1 MTEIKWAQSADHLPL
16 EAMKPN
22 PRNPKKHTK
31 AQLAHIRE
39 SILRFGFLDPIGVW
53 GEEHIVVEGHGR
65 LEALRQMAAA
75 QEIRLPDEG
84 VPCIRLDHL
93 SKRDRDAYMLEHNQ
107 ATMETGWDDDVLDE
121 LLGDLS
127 QDGLD
132 MGAFGFDVPGEEMED
147 GKYTLDVHIPQYEV
161 RGETP
166 NFADMLDSGK
176 AGALTVAL
184 SQGGD
189 YIGGLKG
196 KYYGKM
202 LTRKAMNTFFCRT
215 DRPIGFIG
223 TINEDVNTYTT
234 YGSRGERIFSV
245 TQAAIVQKETQQNA
259 GGMTGVY
266 LDNGTYLKSFYT
278 VMTMPGCV
286 SIAMMGSSH
295 RRIHHNVSWVN
306 CVPMIL
312 NEKYRKT

>member
-1 MTEIKWAQSADHLPL
+1 MMRDDFAVMILTHGRADRVYTLSSL
-16 EAMKPN
+16 
-22 PRNPKKHTK
+22 RNGGYTGKV
-31 AQLAHIRE
+31 
-39 SILRFGFLDPIGVW
+39 FLVLDNEDEQHDEYVSRYGQ
-53 GEEHIVVEGHGR
+53 ERIVVFDKEAQMRKCDTMDTFGKKGVILFARNACFEIAKELGLSYFLELDDDYTSFDMRFPKNGKLSAKPCRDLDR
-65 LEALRQMAAA
+65 LFTA
-75 QEIRLPDEG
+75 
-84 VPCIRLDHL
+84 
-93 SKRDRDAYMLEHNQ
+93 MLEF
-107 ATMETGWDDDVLDE
+107 L
-121 LLGDLS
+121 
-127 QDGLD
+127 
-132 MGAFGFDVPGEEMED
+132 ED
-147 GKYTLDVHIPQYEV
+147 
-161 RGETP
+161 
-166 NFADMLDSGK
+166 S
-176 AGALTVAL
+176 GALTVAL

-234 YGSRGERIFSV
+234 LGSRGERIFSV
-245 TQAAIVQKETQQNA
+245 TQAAIVQKETQSNA

-278 VMTMPGCV
+278 VMTMPSCV
-286 SIAMMGSSH
+286 SVAMMGSSH

-312 NEKYRKT
+312 NERYRKT

>member
-1 MTEIKWAQSADHLPL
+1 MMRDDFAVMILTHGRADRVYTLKSLRKGGYTGKVYIVIDNEDDQQDEYVSRYGQDRVVVFDKEAQMRKCDTMDTFGKKGVILFARNACFEIARDLGLRYFLELDDDYTSFDMRFPRDGKLSAKPCRDLDRL
-16 EAMKPN
+16 FTAMV
-22 PRNPKKHTK
+22 
-31 AQLAHIRE
+31 
-39 SILRFGFLDPIGVW
+39 GFL
-53 GEEHIVVEGHGR
+53 
-65 LEALRQMAAA
+65 
-75 QEIRLPDEG
+75 
-84 VPCIRLDHL
+84 
-93 SKRDRDAYMLEHNQ
+93 
-107 ATMETGWDDDVLDE
+107 
-121 LLGDLS
+121 
-127 QDGLD
+127 
-132 MGAFGFDVPGEEMED
+132 ED
-147 GKYTLDVHIPQYEV
+147 SD
-161 RGETP
+161 
-166 NFADMLDSGK
+166 
-176 AGALTVAL
+176 ALTVAL

-189 YIGGLKG
+189 YIGGLNG

-234 YGSRGERIFSV
+234 MGSRGERLFSV

-278 VMTMPGCV
+278 VMTMPSCV

-312 NEKYRKT
+312 NQKYRKT

>member
-1 MTEIKWAQSADHLPL
+1 MMRDDFAVMILTHGRADRVYTLSSLRKGGYTGKVFLVLDNEDDQHDEYVSRYGQERIVVFDKEAQMRKCDTMDTFGKKGVILFARNACFEIAKELGLRYFLELDDDYTSFDMRFPKNGKLSAKPCRDLDRL
-16 EAMKPN
+16 FTAM
-22 PRNPKKHTK
+22 
-31 AQLAHIRE
+31 I
-39 SILRFGFLDPIGVW
+39 GFL
-53 GEEHIVVEGHGR
+53 
-65 LEALRQMAAA
+65 
-75 QEIRLPDEG
+75 
-84 VPCIRLDHL
+84 
-93 SKRDRDAYMLEHNQ
+93 
-107 ATMETGWDDDVLDE
+107 
-121 LLGDLS
+121 
-127 QDGLD
+127 
-132 MGAFGFDVPGEEMED
+132 ED
-147 GKYTLDVHIPQYEV
+147 
-161 RGETP
+161 
-166 NFADMLDSGK
+166 S
-176 AGALTVAL
+176 GALTVAL

-245 TQAAIVQKETQQNA
+245 TQAAIVQKETQSNA

-278 VMTMPGCV
+278 VMTMPSCV

>member
-1 MTEIKWAQSADHLPL
+1 MMRDDFAVMILTHGRADRVYTLSSLRKGGYTGKVFLVLDNEDEQHDEYVSRYGQERIVVFDKEAQMRKCDTMDTFGKKGVILFARNACFELAKELGLRYFLELDDDYTSFDMRFPKNGKLSAKPCRDLDRL
-16 EAMKPN
+16 FTAM
-22 PRNPKKHTK
+22 
-31 AQLAHIRE
+31 I
-39 SILRFGFLDPIGVW
+39 GFL
-53 GEEHIVVEGHGR
+53 
-65 LEALRQMAAA
+65 
-75 QEIRLPDEG
+75 
-84 VPCIRLDHL
+84 
-93 SKRDRDAYMLEHNQ
+93 
-107 ATMETGWDDDVLDE
+107 
-121 LLGDLS
+121 
-127 QDGLD
+127 
-132 MGAFGFDVPGEEMED
+132 ED
-147 GKYTLDVHIPQYEV
+147 
-161 RGETP
+161 
-166 NFADMLDSGK
+166 S
-176 AGALTVAL
+176 GALTVAL

-196 KYYGKM
+196 RYYEKM

-245 TQAAIVQKETQQNA
+245 TQAAIVQKETQSNA

-278 VMTMPGCV
+278 VMTMPSCV
-286 SIAMMGSSH
+286 SVAMMGSSH

-312 NEKYRKT
+312 NQKHRKT

>member
-1 MTEIKWAQSADHLPL
+1 MMRDDFAVMILTHGRADRVYTLKSLRKGGYTGKVYIVIDNEDDQQDEYVSRYGQDRVVVFDKEAQMRKCDTMDTFGKKGVILFARNACFEIARDLGLRYFLELDDDYTSFDMRFPRDGKLSAKPCRDLDRL
-16 EAMKPN
+16 FTAM
-22 PRNPKKHTK
+22 
-31 AQLAHIRE
+31 I
-39 SILRFGFLDPIGVW
+39 GFL
-53 GEEHIVVEGHGR
+53 
-65 LEALRQMAAA
+65 
-75 QEIRLPDEG
+75 
-84 VPCIRLDHL
+84 
-93 SKRDRDAYMLEHNQ
+93 
-107 ATMETGWDDDVLDE
+107 
-121 LLGDLS
+121 
-127 QDGLD
+127 
-132 MGAFGFDVPGEEMED
+132 ED
-147 GKYTLDVHIPQYEV
+147 SD
-161 RGETP
+161 
-166 NFADMLDSGK
+166 
-176 AGALTVAL
+176 ALTVAL

-189 YIGGLKG
+189 YIGGLNG

-234 YGSRGERIFSV
+234 MGSRGERIFSV

-278 VMTMPGCV
+278 VMTMPSCV

-312 NEKYRKT
+312 NQKYRKT

>member
-1 MTEIKWAQSADHLPL
+1 MMRDDFAVMILTHGRADRVYTLNSLRKGGYTGKVYIVIDNEDDQQDEYVSRYGQDRVVVFDKEAQMRKCDTMDTFGKRGVILFARNACFEIARDLGLRYFLELDDDYTAFDMRFPRDGKLSAKPCRDLDRL
-16 EAMKPN
+16 FTAM
-22 PRNPKKHTK
+22 
-31 AQLAHIRE
+31 I
-39 SILRFGFLDPIGVW
+39 GFL
-53 GEEHIVVEGHGR
+53 
-65 LEALRQMAAA
+65 
-75 QEIRLPDEG
+75 
-84 VPCIRLDHL
+84 
-93 SKRDRDAYMLEHNQ
+93 
-107 ATMETGWDDDVLDE
+107 
-121 LLGDLS
+121 
-127 QDGLD
+127 
-132 MGAFGFDVPGEEMED
+132 ED
-147 GKYTLDVHIPQYEV
+147 
-161 RGETP
+161 
-166 NFADMLDSGK
+166 S
-176 AGALTVAL
+176 GALTVAL

-189 YIGGLKG
+189 YIGGLNG

-259 GGMTGVY
+259 GGMTCVY

-278 VMTMPGCV
+278 VMTMPSCV
-286 SIAMMGSSH
+286 SIAMMGASH

-312 NEKYRKT
+312 NQRYRKT

>member
-1 MTEIKWAQSADHLPL
+1 MMRDDFAVMILTHGRADRVYTL
-16 EAMKPN
+16 
-22 PRNPKKHTK
+22 
-31 AQLAHIRE
+31 
-39 SILRFGFLDPIGVW
+39 SSLRKGGYTGKVFFVLDNEDEQHDEYVSRYGQ
-53 GEEHIVVEGHGR
+53 ERIVVFDKDAQMRKCDTMDTFGKKGVILFARNACFELARELGLR
-65 LEALRQMAAA
+65 YFLEL
-75 QEIRLPDEG
+75 
-84 VPCIRLDHL
+84 
-93 SKRDRDAYMLEHNQ
+93 
-107 ATMETGWDDDVLDE
+107 DDDYTAF
-121 LLGDLS
+121 
-127 QDGLD
+127 D
-132 MGAFGFDVPGEEMED
+132 MRFPRD
-147 GKYTLDVHIPQYEV
+147 GKLSAKPCRDLDRLFTAMVEFL
-161 RGETP
+161 E
-166 NFADMLDSGK
+166 DS
-176 AGALTVAL
+176 GALTVAL

-278 VMTMPGCV
+278 VMTMPSCV

-312 NEKYRKT
+312 NQKYRKT

>member
-1 MTEIKWAQSADHLPL
+1 MMRDDFAVMILTHGRADRVYTLKSLRKGGYTGKVYIVIDNEDDQKDEYVSRYGQDRVVVFDKEAQMRKCDTMDTFGKKGVILFARNACFEIARDLGLRYFLELDDDYTSFDMRFPRDGKLSAKPCRDLDRL
-16 EAMKPN
+16 FTAM
-22 PRNPKKHTK
+22 
-31 AQLAHIRE
+31 I
-39 SILRFGFLDPIGVW
+39 GFL
-53 GEEHIVVEGHGR
+53 
-65 LEALRQMAAA
+65 
-75 QEIRLPDEG
+75 
-84 VPCIRLDHL
+84 
-93 SKRDRDAYMLEHNQ
+93 
-107 ATMETGWDDDVLDE
+107 
-121 LLGDLS
+121 
-127 QDGLD
+127 
-132 MGAFGFDVPGEEMED
+132 ED
-147 GKYTLDVHIPQYEV
+147 
-161 RGETP
+161 
-166 NFADMLDSGK
+166 S
-176 AGALTVAL
+176 GALTVAL

-189 YIGGLKG
+189 YIGGLNG

-278 VMTMPGCV
+278 VMTMPSCV

-312 NEKYRKT
+312 NQKYRKT

>member
-1 MTEIKWAQSADHLPL
+1 MMRDDFAVMILTHGRADRLYTLKSLRKGGYTGKVYIVIDNEDDQHDEYVSRYGQDRVVVFDKEAQMRKCDTMDTFGKKGVILFARNACFEIARDLGLRYFLELDDDYTAFDMRFPRDGKLSAKPCRDLDRL
-16 EAMKPN
+16 FTAM
-22 PRNPKKHTK
+22 
-31 AQLAHIRE
+31 I
-39 SILRFGFLDPIGVW
+39 GFL
-53 GEEHIVVEGHGR
+53 
-65 LEALRQMAAA
+65 
-75 QEIRLPDEG
+75 
-84 VPCIRLDHL
+84 
-93 SKRDRDAYMLEHNQ
+93 
-107 ATMETGWDDDVLDE
+107 
-121 LLGDLS
+121 
-127 QDGLD
+127 
-132 MGAFGFDVPGEEMED
+132 ED
-147 GKYTLDVHIPQYEV
+147 SD
-161 RGETP
+161 
-166 NFADMLDSGK
+166 
-176 AGALTVAL
+176 ALTVAL
-184 SQGGD
+184 SQGWD

-278 VMTMPGCV
+278 VMTMPSCV

-312 NEKYRKT
+312 NQKYRKT

>member
-1 MTEIKWAQSADHLPL
+1 MMRDDFAVMILTHGRADRVYTLKSLRKGGYTGKVYIVIDNEDDQQDEYVSRYGQDRVVVFDKEAQMRKCDTMDTFGKKGVILFARNACFEIARELGLRYFLELDDDYTSFDMRFPRDGKLSAKPCRDLDRL
-16 EAMKPN
+16 FTAM
-22 PRNPKKHTK
+22 
-31 AQLAHIRE
+31 
-39 SILRFGFLDPIGVW
+39 LRF
-53 GEEHIVVEGHGR
+53 
-65 LEALRQMAAA
+65 LE
-75 QEIRLPDEG
+75 
-84 VPCIRLDHL
+84 
-93 SKRDRDAYMLEHNQ
+93 
-107 ATMETGWDDDVLDE
+107 
-121 LLGDLS
+121 
-127 QDGLD
+127 
-132 MGAFGFDVPGEEMED
+132 
-147 GKYTLDVHIPQYEV
+147 
-161 RGETP
+161 
-166 NFADMLDSGK
+166 DS
-176 AGALTVAL
+176 GALTVAL

-234 YGSRGERIFSV
+234 LGSRGERIFSV
-245 TQAAIVQKETQQNA
+245 TQAAIVQKETQSNA

-278 VMTMPGCV
+278 VMTMPSCV

>member
-1 MTEIKWAQSADHLPL
+1 MTEIRWAEAADHLPL

-22 PRNPKKHTK
+22 PKNPKKHTK

-53 GEEHIVVEGHGR
+53 GEEHIVVEGPQMRKCDTMDTFGKKGVILFAR
-65 LEALRQMAAA
+65 NACFEIAKDLGLAYFLELDDDYTSFDMRFARNGKLTAKPCRDLDRLLTAMIEFLEAS
-75 QEIRLPDEG
+75 D
-84 VPCIRLDHL
+84 
-93 SKRDRDAYMLEHNQ
+93 
-107 ATMETGWDDDVLDE
+107 
-121 LLGDLS
+121 
-127 QDGLD
+127 
-132 MGAFGFDVPGEEMED
+132 
-147 GKYTLDVHIPQYEV
+147 
-161 RGETP
+161 
-166 NFADMLDSGK
+166 
-176 AGALTVAL
+176 ALTVAL

-189 YIGGLKG
+189 YIGGLNG
-196 KYYGKM
+196 KYFGKM

-215 DRPIGFIG
+215 DRPIGFVG

-266 LDNGTYLKSFYT
+266 LDNGTYLKSFYS
-278 VMTMPGCV
+278 VMTMPSCV

>member
-1 MTEIKWAQSADHLPL
+1 MMREDFAVMILTHGRADRVYTLSSLRKGGYTGKVYIVIDNEDDQQDEYVSRYGQDRVVVFDKETQMRKCDTMDTFGKKGVILFARNACFEIARDLGLRYFLELDDDYTSFDMRFPRDGKLSAKPCRDLDRL
-16 EAMKPN
+16 FTAM
-22 PRNPKKHTK
+22 
-31 AQLAHIRE
+31 I
-39 SILRFGFLDPIGVW
+39 GFL
-53 GEEHIVVEGHGR
+53 
-65 LEALRQMAAA
+65 
-75 QEIRLPDEG
+75 
-84 VPCIRLDHL
+84 
-93 SKRDRDAYMLEHNQ
+93 
-107 ATMETGWDDDVLDE
+107 
-121 LLGDLS
+121 
-127 QDGLD
+127 
-132 MGAFGFDVPGEEMED
+132 ED
-147 GKYTLDVHIPQYEV
+147 
-161 RGETP
+161 
-166 NFADMLDSGK
+166 S
-176 AGALTVAL
+176 GALTVAL

-189 YIGGLKG
+189 YIGGLNG

-202 LTRKAMNTFFCRT
+202 LTRKTMNTFFCRT

-278 VMTMPGCV
+278 VMTMPSCV

-312 NEKYRKT
+312 NQKYRKT

>member
-1 MTEIKWAQSADHLPL
+1 MMRDDFAV
-16 EAMKPN
+16 M
-22 PRNPKKHTK
+22 
-31 AQLAHIRE
+31 
-39 SILRFGFLDPIGVW
+39 ILT
-53 GEEHIVVEGHGR
+53 HGR
-65 LEALRQMAAA
+65 ADRVYTLNSLRKGGYTGKVYIVIDNEDDQKDEYVSRYGQDRVVVFDKEAQMRKCDTMDTFGKKGVILFARNACFEIARDMGLRYFLEL
-75 QEIRLPDEG
+75 
-84 VPCIRLDHL
+84 
-93 SKRDRDAYMLEHNQ
+93 
-107 ATMETGWDDDVLDE
+107 DDDYTSFDMRFPRDGKLSAKPCRDLDR
-121 LLGDLS
+121 LFTA
-127 QDGLD
+127 
-132 MGAFGFDVPGEEMED
+132 MIGFMED
-147 GKYTLDVHIPQYEV
+147 
-161 RGETP
+161 
-166 NFADMLDSGK
+166 S
-176 AGALTVAL
+176 GALTVAL

-189 YIGGLKG
+189 YIGGLNG

-278 VMTMPGCV
+278 VMTMPSCM

-312 NEKYRKT
+312 NQKYRKT

>member
-1 MTEIKWAQSADHLPL
+1 MMRDDFAVMILTHGRADRVYTARSLVKGGYTGKVYIVIDNEDDQRDEYVKRYGQDRVVVFDKEAQMRKCDTMDTFGKKGVILFARNACFEIARELGLRYFLELDDDYTSFDMRFPKNGKLSA
-16 EAMKPN
+16 KPC
-22 PRNPKKHTK
+22 RDLDRLFT
-31 AQLAHIRE
+31 ALI
-39 SILRFGFLDPIGVW
+39 GFL
-53 GEEHIVVEGHGR
+53 
-65 LEALRQMAAA
+65 
-75 QEIRLPDEG
+75 
-84 VPCIRLDHL
+84 
-93 SKRDRDAYMLEHNQ
+93 
-107 ATMETGWDDDVLDE
+107 
-121 LLGDLS
+121 
-127 QDGLD
+127 
-132 MGAFGFDVPGEEMED
+132 ED
-147 GKYTLDVHIPQYEV
+147 SD
-161 RGETP
+161 
-166 NFADMLDSGK
+166 
-176 AGALTVAL
+176 ALTVAL

-189 YIGGLKG
+189 YIGGLNG

-234 YGSRGERIFSV
+234 IGSRGERIFSV

-278 VMTMPGCV
+278 VMTMPSCV

-312 NEKYRKT
+312 NQKYRKT

>member
-1 MTEIKWAQSADHLPL
+1 MMRDDFAVMILTHGRADRVYTIKSLRKGGYTGKVYIVIDNEDDQQDEYVSRYGQDRVVVFDKEAQMQKCDTMDTFGKKGVILFARNACFEIARDLGLRYFLELDDDYTSFDMRFPRDGKLSAKPCRDLDRL
-16 EAMKPN
+16 FTAM
-22 PRNPKKHTK
+22 
-31 AQLAHIRE
+31 I
-39 SILRFGFLDPIGVW
+39 GFL
-53 GEEHIVVEGHGR
+53 
-65 LEALRQMAAA
+65 
-75 QEIRLPDEG
+75 
-84 VPCIRLDHL
+84 
-93 SKRDRDAYMLEHNQ
+93 
-107 ATMETGWDDDVLDE
+107 
-121 LLGDLS
+121 
-127 QDGLD
+127 
-132 MGAFGFDVPGEEMED
+132 ED
-147 GKYTLDVHIPQYEV
+147 SD
-161 RGETP
+161 
-166 NFADMLDSGK
+166 
-176 AGALTVAL
+176 ALTVAL

-189 YIGGLKG
+189 YIGSLNG

-234 YGSRGERIFSV
+234 MGSRGERIFSV

-278 VMTMPGCV
+278 VMTMPSCV

-306 CVPMIL
+306 CVHMIL
-312 NEKYRKT
+312 NQKYRKT

>member
-1 MTEIKWAQSADHLPL
+1 MMRDDFAVMILTHGRADRVYTLKSLRKGGYTGKVYIVIDNEDDQQDEYVSRYGQDRVVVFDKEAQMRKCDTMDTFGKKGVILFARNACFEIARDLGLRYFLELDDDYTSFDMRFPRDGKLSAKPCRDLDRL
-16 EAMKPN
+16 FTAM
-22 PRNPKKHTK
+22 
-31 AQLAHIRE
+31 I
-39 SILRFGFLDPIGVW
+39 GFL
-53 GEEHIVVEGHGR
+53 
-65 LEALRQMAAA
+65 
-75 QEIRLPDEG
+75 
-84 VPCIRLDHL
+84 
-93 SKRDRDAYMLEHNQ
+93 
-107 ATMETGWDDDVLDE
+107 
-121 LLGDLS
+121 
-127 QDGLD
+127 
-132 MGAFGFDVPGEEMED
+132 ED
-147 GKYTLDVHIPQYEV
+147 SD
-161 RGETP
+161 
-166 NFADMLDSGK
+166 
-176 AGALTVAL
+176 ALTVAL

-189 YIGGLKG
+189 YIGGLNG

-234 YGSRGERIFSV
+234 MGSRGERIFSV

-278 VMTMPGCV
+278 VMTMPSCV

>member
-1 MTEIKWAQSADHLPL
+1 MMRDDFAV
-16 EAMKPN
+16 M
-22 PRNPKKHTK
+22 
-31 AQLAHIRE
+31 
-39 SILRFGFLDPIGVW
+39 ILT
-53 GEEHIVVEGHGR
+53 HGR
-65 LEALRQMAAA
+65 ADRVYTANSLRKGGYTGKVYIVIDNEDDQQDEYVSRYGQDRVVVFDKEAHMRKCDTMDTFGKKGVILFARNACFEIARELGLRYFLEL
-75 QEIRLPDEG
+75 
-84 VPCIRLDHL
+84 
-93 SKRDRDAYMLEHNQ
+93 
-107 ATMETGWDDDVLDE
+107 DDDYTAF
-121 LLGDLS
+121 
-127 QDGLD
+127 D
-132 MGAFGFDVPGEEMED
+132 MRFPRD
-147 GKYTLDVHIPQYEV
+147 GKLSAKPCRDLDRLFTAMVEFL
-161 RGETP
+161 E
-166 NFADMLDSGK
+166 DSD
-176 AGALTVAL
+176 ALTVAL

-278 VMTMPGCV
+278 VMTMPSCV

-295 RRIHHNVSWVN
+295 RRIHHNVS
-306 CVPMIL
+306 
-312 NEKYRKT
+312 

>member
-1 MTEIKWAQSADHLPL
+1 MMRDDFAVMILTHGRADRVYTLKSLRKGGYTGKVYIVIDNEDDQQDEYVSRYGQDRVVVFDKEAQMRKCDTMDTFGKKGVILFARNACFEIARDLGLRYFLELDDGYTSFDMRFPRDGKLSAKPCRDLDRL
-16 EAMKPN
+16 FTAMV
-22 PRNPKKHTK
+22 
-31 AQLAHIRE
+31 
-39 SILRFGFLDPIGVW
+39 GFL
-53 GEEHIVVEGHGR
+53 
-65 LEALRQMAAA
+65 
-75 QEIRLPDEG
+75 
-84 VPCIRLDHL
+84 
-93 SKRDRDAYMLEHNQ
+93 
-107 ATMETGWDDDVLDE
+107 
-121 LLGDLS
+121 
-127 QDGLD
+127 
-132 MGAFGFDVPGEEMED
+132 ED
-147 GKYTLDVHIPQYEV
+147 SD
-161 RGETP
+161 
-166 NFADMLDSGK
+166 
-176 AGALTVAL
+176 ALTVAL

-189 YIGGLKG
+189 YIGGLNG

-234 YGSRGERIFSV
+234 MGSRGERLFSV

-278 VMTMPGCV
+278 VMTMPSCV

-312 NEKYRKT
+312 NQKYRKT

>member
-1 MTEIKWAQSADHLPL
+1 MMRDDFAVMILTHGRADRVYTLSSLRKGGYTGKVFLVLDNEDDQHDEYVSRYGQERIVVFDKEAQMRKCDTMDTFGKKGVILFARNACFELAKELGLRYFLELDDDYTSFDMRFPKNGKLSAKPCRDLDRL
-16 EAMKPN
+16 FTAM
-22 PRNPKKHTK
+22 
-31 AQLAHIRE
+31 I
-39 SILRFGFLDPIGVW
+39 GFL
-53 GEEHIVVEGHGR
+53 
-65 LEALRQMAAA
+65 
-75 QEIRLPDEG
+75 
-84 VPCIRLDHL
+84 
-93 SKRDRDAYMLEHNQ
+93 
-107 ATMETGWDDDVLDE
+107 
-121 LLGDLS
+121 
-127 QDGLD
+127 
-132 MGAFGFDVPGEEMED
+132 ED
-147 GKYTLDVHIPQYEV
+147 
-161 RGETP
+161 
-166 NFADMLDSGK
+166 S
-176 AGALTVAL
+176 GALTVAL

-196 KYYGKM
+196 RYYEKM

-245 TQAAIVQKETQQNA
+245 TQAAIVQKETQSNA

-278 VMTMPGCV
+278 VMTMPSCV
-286 SIAMMGSSH
+286 SVAMMGSSH

-312 NEKYRKT
+312 NERYRKT

>member
-1 MTEIKWAQSADHLPL
+1 MMRDDFAVMILTHGRADRVYTLKSLRKGGYTGKVYIVIDNEDDQQDEYVSRYGQDRVVVFDKEAQMRKCDTMDTFGKKGVILFARNACFEIARDLGLRYFLELDDDYTSFDMRFPRDGKLSAKPCRDLDRL
-16 EAMKPN
+16 FTAM
-22 PRNPKKHTK
+22 
-31 AQLAHIRE
+31 I
-39 SILRFGFLDPIGVW
+39 GFL
-53 GEEHIVVEGHGR
+53 
-65 LEALRQMAAA
+65 
-75 QEIRLPDEG
+75 
-84 VPCIRLDHL
+84 
-93 SKRDRDAYMLEHNQ
+93 
-107 ATMETGWDDDVLDE
+107 
-121 LLGDLS
+121 
-127 QDGLD
+127 
-132 MGAFGFDVPGEEMED
+132 ED
-147 GKYTLDVHIPQYEV
+147 SD
-161 RGETP
+161 
-166 NFADMLDSGK
+166 
-176 AGALTVAL
+176 ALTVAL
-184 SQGGD
+184 SQGED
-189 YIGGLKG
+189 YIGGLNG

-278 VMTMPGCV
+278 VMTMPSCV

-312 NEKYRKT
+312 NQKYRKT

>member
-1 MTEIKWAQSADHLPL
+1 MMRDDFAVMILTHGRADRVYTL
-16 EAMKPN
+16 
-22 PRNPKKHTK
+22 
-31 AQLAHIRE
+31 
-39 SILRFGFLDPIGVW
+39 SSLRKGGYTGKVFLVLDNEDEQHDEYVSRYGQ
-53 GEEHIVVEGHGR
+53 ERIVVFDKEAQMRKCDTMDTFGKKGVILFARNACFELARELGLRYFLELDDDYTSFDMRFPKNGKLSAKPCRDLDR
-65 LEALRQMAAA
+65 LFTA
-75 QEIRLPDEG
+75 
-84 VPCIRLDHL
+84 
-93 SKRDRDAYMLEHNQ
+93 MLEF
-107 ATMETGWDDDVLDE
+107 L
-121 LLGDLS
+121 
-127 QDGLD
+127 
-132 MGAFGFDVPGEEMED
+132 ED
-147 GKYTLDVHIPQYEV
+147 
-161 RGETP
+161 
-166 NFADMLDSGK
+166 S
-176 AGALTVAL
+176 GALTVAL

-189 YIGGLKG
+189 YIGGLNG

-245 TQAAIVQKETQQNA
+245 TQAAIVQKETQSNA

-278 VMTMPGCV
+278 VMTMPSCV

-312 NEKYRKT
+312 NQRYRKT

>member
-1 MTEIKWAQSADHLPL
+1 MMRDDFAV
-16 EAMKPN
+16 M
-22 PRNPKKHTK
+22 
-31 AQLAHIRE
+31 
-39 SILRFGFLDPIGVW
+39 ILT
-53 GEEHIVVEGHGR
+53 HGR
-65 LEALRQMAAA
+65 ADRVYTLNSLRKGGYTGKVYIVIDNEDDQQDEYVSRYGQDRVVVFDKEAQMRKCDTMDTFGKKGVILFARNACFEIARELGLRYFLEL
-75 QEIRLPDEG
+75 
-84 VPCIRLDHL
+84 
-93 SKRDRDAYMLEHNQ
+93 
-107 ATMETGWDDDVLDE
+107 DDDYTAF
-121 LLGDLS
+121 
-127 QDGLD
+127 D
-132 MGAFGFDVPGEEMED
+132 MRFPRD
-147 GKYTLDVHIPQYEV
+147 GKLSAKPCRDLDRLFTAMVEFL
-161 RGETP
+161 E
-166 NFADMLDSGK
+166 DS
-176 AGALTVAL
+176 GALTVAL

-234 YGSRGERIFSV
+234 MGSRGERIFSV

-278 VMTMPGCV
+278 VMTMPSCV

-312 NEKYRKT
+312 NQKHRKT

>member
-1 MTEIKWAQSADHLPL
+1 MMRDDFAVMILTHGRADRVYTLKSLRKGGYTGKVYIVIDNEDDQQDEYVSRYGHDRVVVFDKEAQMRKCDTMDTFGKKGVILFARNACFEIARELGLRYFLELDDDYTSFDMRFPRDGKLSAKPCRDLDRL
-16 EAMKPN
+16 FTAM
-22 PRNPKKHTK
+22 
-31 AQLAHIRE
+31 I
-39 SILRFGFLDPIGVW
+39 GFL
-53 GEEHIVVEGHGR
+53 
-65 LEALRQMAAA
+65 
-75 QEIRLPDEG
+75 
-84 VPCIRLDHL
+84 
-93 SKRDRDAYMLEHNQ
+93 
-107 ATMETGWDDDVLDE
+107 
-121 LLGDLS
+121 
-127 QDGLD
+127 
-132 MGAFGFDVPGEEMED
+132 ED
-147 GKYTLDVHIPQYEV
+147 SD
-161 RGETP
+161 
-166 NFADMLDSGK
+166 
-176 AGALTVAL
+176 ALTVAL

-189 YIGGLKG
+189 YIGGLNG

-234 YGSRGERIFSV
+234 MGSRGERIFSV

-278 VMTMPGCV
+278 VMTMPSCV

-312 NEKYRKT
+312 NQKYRKT

>member
-1 MTEIKWAQSADHLPL
+1 MMRDDFAVMILTHGRADRVYTLRSLRKGGYTGKVYIVLDNEDDQHDEYVRRYGQDRVVVFDKEAQMQKCDTMDTFGKKGVILFARNACFEIARELGLRYFLELDDDYTSFDMRFPRDGKLSAKPCRDLDRL
-16 EAMKPN
+16 FTAM
-22 PRNPKKHTK
+22 
-31 AQLAHIRE
+31 I
-39 SILRFGFLDPIGVW
+39 GFL
-53 GEEHIVVEGHGR
+53 
-65 LEALRQMAAA
+65 
-75 QEIRLPDEG
+75 
-84 VPCIRLDHL
+84 
-93 SKRDRDAYMLEHNQ
+93 
-107 ATMETGWDDDVLDE
+107 
-121 LLGDLS
+121 
-127 QDGLD
+127 
-132 MGAFGFDVPGEEMED
+132 ED
-147 GKYTLDVHIPQYEV
+147 SD
-161 RGETP
+161 
-166 NFADMLDSGK
+166 
-176 AGALTVAL
+176 ALTVAL

-234 YGSRGERIFSV
+234 LGSRGERIFSV

-278 VMTMPGCV
+278 VMTMPSCV

-312 NEKYRKT
+312 NQKYRKT

>member
-1 MTEIKWAQSADHLPL
+1 MMRDDFAVMILTHGRADRVYTL
-16 EAMKPN
+16 
-22 PRNPKKHTK
+22 
-31 AQLAHIRE
+31 
-39 SILRFGFLDPIGVW
+39 SSLRKGGYTGKVFLVLDNEDDQHDEYVSRYGQ
-53 GEEHIVVEGHGR
+53 ERIVVFDKEAQMRKCDTMDTFGKKGVILFARNACFELARELGLRYFLELDDDYTSFDMRFPKNGKLSAKPCRDLDR
-65 LEALRQMAAA
+65 LFTA
-75 QEIRLPDEG
+75 
-84 VPCIRLDHL
+84 
-93 SKRDRDAYMLEHNQ
+93 MLEF
-107 ATMETGWDDDVLDE
+107 L
-121 LLGDLS
+121 
-127 QDGLD
+127 
-132 MGAFGFDVPGEEMED
+132 ED
-147 GKYTLDVHIPQYEV
+147 
-161 RGETP
+161 
-166 NFADMLDSGK
+166 SS
-176 AGALTVAL
+176 ALTVAL

-196 KYYGKM
+196 RYYEKM

-234 YGSRGERIFSV
+234 MGSRGERIFSV
-245 TQAAIVQKETQQNA
+245 TQAAIVQKETQSNA

-278 VMTMPGCV
+278 VMTMPSCV

>member
-1 MTEIKWAQSADHLPL
+1 MMRDDFAVMILTHGRADRVYTARSLVKGGYTGKVYIVIDNEDDQRDEYVKRYGQDRVVVFDKEAQMRKCDTMDTFGKKGVILFARNACFEIARELGLRYFLELDDDYTSFDMRFPKNGKLSAKPCRDLDRL
-16 EAMKPN
+16 FTAM
-22 PRNPKKHTK
+22 
-31 AQLAHIRE
+31 
-39 SILRFGFLDPIGVW
+39 LRF
-53 GEEHIVVEGHGR
+53 
-65 LEALRQMAAA
+65 LE
-75 QEIRLPDEG
+75 
-84 VPCIRLDHL
+84 
-93 SKRDRDAYMLEHNQ
+93 
-107 ATMETGWDDDVLDE
+107 
-121 LLGDLS
+121 
-127 QDGLD
+127 
-132 MGAFGFDVPGEEMED
+132 
-147 GKYTLDVHIPQYEV
+147 
-161 RGETP
+161 
-166 NFADMLDSGK
+166 DS
-176 AGALTVAL
+176 GALTVAL

-234 YGSRGERIFSV
+234 LGSRGERIFSV
-245 TQAAIVQKETQQNA
+245 TQAAIVQKETQSNA

-278 VMTMPGCV
+278 VMTMPSCV

>member
-1 MTEIKWAQSADHLPL
+1 MMRDDFAVMILTHGRADRVYTMKSLRKGGYTGKVFLVIDNEDEQHDEYVKRYGQEHVVVFDKEAQMRKCDTMDTFGKKGVILFARNACFEIARELGLRYFLELDDDYTAFDMRFPREEKLSAKPCRDLDRL
-16 EAMKPN
+16 FTAMV
-22 PRNPKKHTK
+22 
-31 AQLAHIRE
+31 
-39 SILRFGFLDPIGVW
+39 GFL
-53 GEEHIVVEGHGR
+53 
-65 LEALRQMAAA
+65 
-75 QEIRLPDEG
+75 
-84 VPCIRLDHL
+84 
-93 SKRDRDAYMLEHNQ
+93 
-107 ATMETGWDDDVLDE
+107 
-121 LLGDLS
+121 
-127 QDGLD
+127 
-132 MGAFGFDVPGEEMED
+132 ED
-147 GKYTLDVHIPQYEV
+147 SD
-161 RGETP
+161 
-166 NFADMLDSGK
+166 
-176 AGALTVAL
+176 ALTVAL

-189 YIGGLKG
+189 YIGGLNG

-234 YGSRGERIFSV
+234 MGSRGERIFSV

-278 VMTMPGCV
+278 VMTMPSCV

>member
-1 MTEIKWAQSADHLPL
+1 MMRDDFAVMILTHGRADRVYTLSSLRKGGYTGKVYIVIDNEDDQQDEYVRRYGQDRVVVFDKEAQMRKCDTMDTFGKKGVILFARNACFEIARDLGLRYFLELDDDYTAFDMRFPRDGKLSAKPCRDLDRL
-16 EAMKPN
+16 FTAM
-22 PRNPKKHTK
+22 
-31 AQLAHIRE
+31 I
-39 SILRFGFLDPIGVW
+39 GFL
-53 GEEHIVVEGHGR
+53 
-65 LEALRQMAAA
+65 
-75 QEIRLPDEG
+75 
-84 VPCIRLDHL
+84 
-93 SKRDRDAYMLEHNQ
+93 
-107 ATMETGWDDDVLDE
+107 
-121 LLGDLS
+121 
-127 QDGLD
+127 
-132 MGAFGFDVPGEEMED
+132 ED
-147 GKYTLDVHIPQYEV
+147 SD
-161 RGETP
+161 
-166 NFADMLDSGK
+166 
-176 AGALTVAL
+176 ALTVAI

-266 LDNGTYLKSFYT
+266 LSNGTYLKSFYT
-278 VMTMPGCV
+278 VMTMPSCV

-312 NEKYRKT
+312 NQRYRKT